1 MVIKKTAQIM
11 AVIAW
16 LASSIC
22 MIQAEP
28 GVDYDELDEGV
39 QVSEDFFLYRIDDS
53 GAAEITGYLGTAA
66 NLQIPAVL
74 EGYAVTSIGEKALN
88 PRNCNR
94 VALESVTVPEGI
106 INIGKGAFSSQMS
119 LVKIVLPNSLEEIGD
134 EAFYWCSCLE
144 SLNLPDNVGK
154 IGVDIA
160 VGCDELVIR
169 IMDNDYA
176 IQYCQDNGIV
186 YSRG

>member
-1 MVIKKTAQIM
+1 MLLQ
-11 AVIAW
+11 
-16 LASSIC
+16 AS
-22 MIQAEP
+22 
-28 GVDYDELDEGV
+28 
-39 QVSEDFFLYRIDDS
+39 
-53 GAAEITGYLGTAA
+53 
-66 NLQIPAVL
+66 
-74 EGYAVTSIGEKALN
+74 GEEALN
-88 PRNCNR
+88 LRNCNR

-106 INIGKGAFSSQMS
+106 ISIGKGAFSSQMS

-186 YSRG
+186 YSRGVI